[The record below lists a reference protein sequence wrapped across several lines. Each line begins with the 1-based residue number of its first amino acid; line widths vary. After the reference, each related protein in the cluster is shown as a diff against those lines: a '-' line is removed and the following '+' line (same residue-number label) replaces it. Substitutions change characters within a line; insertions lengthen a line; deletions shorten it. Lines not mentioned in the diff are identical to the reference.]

1 MKGFME
7 INGKHATLPEGT
19 TILDYLEQ
27 NHYVL
32 AQIAVEHNYVILD
45 REDYAKVV
53 LKDDDILEI
62 VSFMGGGCASI
73 STPRSRSLCHSSIAR
88 ASRSSPSSRVRSPS
102 LRRSRPSLSTL
113 HTSVCAQ
120 RCCRRPQP
128 TSAFA
133 GQAPTRALQL

>member
-32 AQIAVEHNYVILD
+32 AQILD

-62 VSFMGGGCASI
+62 VSFMGGGC
-73 STPRSRSLCHSSIAR
+73 
-88 ASRSSPSSRVRSPS
+88 
-102 LRRSRPSLSTL
+102 
-113 HTSVCAQ
+113 
-120 RCCRRPQP
+120 
-128 TSAFA
+128 
-133 GQAPTRALQL
+133 

>member
-19 TILDYLEQ
+19 TILDYLER

-62 VSFMGGGCASI
+62 VSFMGGGC
-73 STPRSRSLCHSSIAR
+73 
-88 ASRSSPSSRVRSPS
+88 
-102 LRRSRPSLSTL
+102 
-113 HTSVCAQ
+113 
-120 RCCRRPQP
+120 
-128 TSAFA
+128 
-133 GQAPTRALQL
+133 